1 MIATKIILNQNFL
14 NNVLINS
21 IFNENLEQKNF
32 NFYNYSNFKL
42 LGSFYRN
49 KLIYLKGNIKL
60 KSIKENNLNKL
71 IQNLEGQNIKQKI
84 GFILFNKKMYRLYYF
99 LNYYNLINN
108 NSTILNYFII
118 ILIKTY
124 INFFDLTKFQI

>member
-1 MIATKIILNQNFL
+1 MIATKIILNKNFL

>member
-1 MIATKIILNQNFL
+1 MIATKIILNKNFL

-84 GFILFNKKMYRLYYF
+84 
-99 LNYYNLINN
+99 
-108 NSTILNYFII
+108 
-118 ILIKTY
+118 
-124 INFFDLTKFQI
+124 